1 MARSLDMYVVLPVFI
16 SFSCGNSL
24 KETHRLAIYVNNYV
38 HSR

>member
-1 MARSLDMYVVLPVFI
+1 MARSLDIYVVLPVFI

-38 HSR
+38 PSR